1 MAATEN
7 EDRGLVDSEDS
18 ALAGRDSALAGQEG
32 LVEDTALAGDGGAAG
47 PGPESVNAG
56 EDADLESAGPWLP
69 DEEMRSMEE
78 RWRQIQAAFVDD
90 PTRAIADADA
100 LVDDLMQ
107 RLTQMLND
115 ERAALEARWAG
126 RDGVS
131 TEELRQGLHRY
142 RSVFE
147 RLIVGAW

>member
-1 MAATEN
+1 MAATDDEN
-7 EDRGLVDSEDS
+7 RGLVDNEGSG
-18 ALAGRDSALAGQEG
+18 LAGHDSGLGGPES
-32 LVEDTALAGDGGAAG
+32 LVEDTGPAGDGGAAG

-56 EDADLESAGPWLP
+56 EDADLEPAGPWLP
-69 DEEMRSMEE
+69 EEEMRSMEE
-78 RWRQIQAAFVDD
+78 RWRQIQAGFVDD

-107 RLTQMLND
+107 RLTQMLED

-131 TEELRQGLHRY
+131 TEELRQGLRRY